1 MKSIRKMVTL
11 AILSATMLVGFQ
23 SCSQYPDN
31 SGITFVSK
39 TDRISRV
46 WKVENYK
53 VNSTDYTS
61 LVSAYTET
69 FTKTGTY
76 SFQWAIIGGTGTWKF
91 QNGDAEIQITGVT
104 NVSTRTL
111 SILKLEEKAFWYYY
125 MDGTDRKEYHLVP
138 Q

>member
-1 MKSIRKMVTL
+1 MKSIRKMFTL
-11 AILSATMLVGFQ
+11 TILSVMMIVGFQ

-31 SGITFVSK
+31 NGITLVSK
-39 TDRISRV
+39 TDRVSKT

-69 FTKTGTY
+69 YTKTGTY
-76 SFQWAIIGGTGTWKF
+76 SFQWAVLGGTGTWKF
-91 QNGDAEIQITGVT
+91 QNNDAEIQITGVT
-104 NVSTRTL
+104 NVASRTL
-111 SILKLEEKAFWYYY
+111 YILKLEEKAFWYYY
-125 MDGTDRKEYHLVP
+125 MDGTDRMEYHLVP